1 MALNHIKFIK
11 KMLDRYHDAC
21 YPTLS
26 DDFIADVVSEV
37 LQEAPDS
44 YFTYDMVQEHP
55 EFCKQCG
62 ACCSTIDCQYF
73 NGKTCDEY
81 ATRWEACPEF
91 PFYEI
96 DYKAGLMLDP
106 GCNFA
111 MELAKMV
118 LDEKLKGYIKL
129 LKDDNDDS

>member
-11 KMLDRYHDAC
+11 KILDRYHDTC

-62 ACCSTIDCQYF
+62 ACCGTIDCQYF

-81 ATRWEACPEF
+81 ATRWEACTEF

-106 GCNFA
+106 GCHFA

-118 LDEKLKGYIKL
+118 LDEKFKGYIEL